1 MIVNLLPKRCGRA
14 LPAPC
19 PNLAAKLAPPAVIK
33 HRDLA
38 AILKIHFNGAGIA
51 TSEIDGIEPMLAR
64 AVKIGRFQRSVAGDL
79 HPAGGATAGW
89 KTWHAKCSPGKIDLY
104 VAQSRIGLI
113 YELDG
118 Q

>member
-1 MIVNLLPKRCGRA
+1 M
-14 LPAPC
+14 
-19 PNLAAKLAPPAVIK
+19 IK

-51 TSEIDGIEPMLAR
+51 TSEIDGIDPMLAR
-64 AVKIGRFQRSVAGDL
+64 TVKIVSFQRSVAGDL

-89 KTWHAKCSPGKIDLY
+89 KTWHAKCSPGEIDLH

-118 Q
+118 QPGDLLDADVLPALHGATKEIDALLGSED